1 MPARKVTA
9 SPRKAARAER
19 NGSSTIKGGTLRLP
33 PTAAAR
39 YNRQLQAL
47 IAQMT
52 RATEREFRAL
62 FTSPV
67 AVESHVATDASISS
81 QSRILANAMLNRFNV
96 LFAKAAKGISDEMVD
111 TVQTNSATG
120 LKNSLRE
127 ISGNIALKT
136 DTLTSGPVADVIT
149 ASVAENVQLIKSIPQ
164 KYLEGVQGA
173 VMRSITS
180 GNGLADLDPYLK
192 DAKGITE
199 RRAKN
204 IALDQTR
211 KAYNAIN
218 KSRMQGLGVGKFEW
232 IHTGG
237 SQKPRQD
244 HIDMSGNI
252 YSFDDLP
259 VIDQRTG
266 ETGIPGQAPNCRCTM
281 RPILDFGE
289 E

>member
-1 MPARKVTA
+1 MRKVRPT
-9 SPRKAARAER
+9 PRRVAKAQRA
-19 NGSSTIKGGTLRLP
+19 GSSVVKGASLRLP

-39 YNRQLQAL
+39 YNRQLQKL
-47 IAQMT
+47 IAEMY
-52 RATEREFRAL
+52 RATRVELVRL
-62 FTSPV
+62 FESPV
-67 AVESHVATDASISS
+67 AVESHVATDASIAS
-81 QSRILANAMLNRFNV
+81 QSRILTNALINRFSA
-96 LFAKAAKGISDEMVD
+96 LFARAAKGISESMVEE
-111 TVQTNSATG
+111 VQTNSATG
-120 LKNSLRE
+120 LRNSLRD
-127 ISGNIALKT
+127 ISGNITLKT
-136 DTLTSGPVADVIT
+136 DVLTSGPIADTIT
-149 ASVAENVQLIKSIPQ
+149 ASVAENVGLIKSIPQ
-164 KYLEGVQGA
+164 KFLEGVQGA

-218 KSRMQGLGVGKFEW
+218 KSRMQGLGVTKFEW

-244 HIDMSGNI
+244 HIDMSGNV
-252 YSFDDLP
+252 YSFDDPP

-266 ETGIPGQAPNCRCTM
+266 ERGIPGQAPNCRCTM
-281 RPILDFGE
+281 RPVLDFGE

>member
-1 MPARKVTA
+1 MRKVKP
-9 SPRKAARAER
+9 SPRRAAKAQRAGE
-19 NGSSTIKGGTLRLP
+19 SVVKGAPLRLP

-39 YNRQLQAL
+39 YNKRLQQLVAEMVR
-47 IAQMT
+47 AT
-52 RATEREFRAL
+52 RAELTKL

-67 AVESHVATDASISS
+67 AVESHVATDASIAS
-81 QSRILANAMLNRFNV
+81 QSRILTNALLNRFTV
-96 LFAKAAKGISDEMVD
+96 LFARAAKGISERMVD
-111 TVQTNSATG
+111 DVQTNSATG
-120 LKNSLRE
+120 LRNSLRD
-127 ISGNIALKT
+127 IAGNITLKT
-136 DTLTSGPVADVIT
+136 DVLTSGPVAETIT
-149 ASVAENVQLIKSIPQ
+149 ASVAENVALIKSIPQ
-164 KYLEGVQGA
+164 KFLEGVQGE

-180 GNGLADLDPYLK
+180 GNGLAQLEPYIK
-192 DAKGITE
+192 QHEGVTK

-218 KSRMQGLGVGKFEW
+218 KARMQGLGVGKFEW

-252 YSFDDLP
+252 YSFDDPP
-259 VIDQRTG
+259 VIDERTG
-266 ETGIPGQAPNCRCTM
+266 ERGIPGQAPNCRCTM

>member
-1 MPARKVTA
+1 VRKVKP
-9 SPRKAARAER
+9 SPRRASKAER
-19 NGSSTIKGGTLRLP
+19 SGASIVKGGALRLP

-39 YNRQLQAL
+39 YNRQLQKL
-47 IAQMT
+47 IGEMY
-52 RATEREFRAL
+52 RATHAELTKL

-67 AVESHVATDASISS
+67 AVESHVATDASIAS
-81 QSRILANAMLNRFNV
+81 QSRILTNALIDRFSV
-96 LFAKAAKGISDEMVD
+96 LFARAAKGISESMIDE
-111 TVQTNSATG
+111 VQTNSATG
-120 LKNSLRE
+120 LRNSLRD
-127 ISGNIALKT
+127 IAGNVTLKT
-136 DTLTSGPVADVIT
+136 DVLTSGPVADTIT
-149 ASVAENVQLIKSIPQ
+149 ASVAENVSLIKSIPQ
-164 KYLEGVQGA
+164 KFLEGVQGA

-192 DAKGITE
+192 DQKGITE
-199 RRAKN
+199 RRARN

-218 KSRMQGLGVGKFEW
+218 KSRMQGLGVSKFEW

-244 HIDMSGNI
+244 HIDMSGEI
-252 YSFDDLP
+252 YSFDDPP

-266 ETGIPGQAPNCRCTM
+266 ERGIPGQAPNCRCTM

>member
-1 MPARKVTA
+1 MRKVRAT
-9 SPRKAARAER
+9 PRRMANAQRAGHTR
-19 NGSSTIKGGTLRLP
+19 VKGATLRQSQ
-33 PTAAAR
+33 TAAAR
-39 YNRQLQAL
+39 YNRQLQQL
-47 IAQMT
+47 IAEMVRAT
-52 RATEREFRAL
+52 RAELVKL
-62 FTSPV
+62 FTSPT
-67 AVESHVATDASISS
+67 AIESHVATDASIAS
-81 QSRILANAMLNRFNV
+81 QSRILTNALIDRFTV
-96 LFAKAAKGISDEMVD
+96 LFSRAAAGISQSMIDE
-111 TVQTNSATG
+111 VQTNSATG
-120 LKNSLRE
+120 LKNSLKE
-127 ISGNIALKT
+127 ISGNLELKT
-136 DTLTSGPVADVIT
+136 DVLTSTPVADTIT
-149 ASVAENVQLIKSIPQ
+149 ASIAENVGLIKSIPE
-164 KYLEGVQGA
+164 KYMTGVQNA

-211 KAYNAIN
+211 KAYNSIN
-218 KSRMQGLGVGKFEW
+218 KARMQGLGIGKFEW

-237 SQKPRQD
+237 SRKPRQD
-244 HIDMSGNI
+244 HIEMSGNI